1 LFLLLVGLACLFP
14 VSLYCLFLAL
24 LHQRR
29 HPTMLSG
36 SWDFAAVLVAL
47 SGFLLFGGTT
57 LLFAFHT
64 TARDAWLASA
74 TLADLRYG
82 HARAGV
88 VAFILW
94 GLYGLLLIG
103 GSAVMLWR
111 RRNALVFYN
120 LSPAE
125 FELIIADICLKF
137 GLPWQRRASRYYI
150 GYTNLEKSPFGVD
163 VQRKARLETSG
174 SAAMR
179 HVAVQ
184 WESAHPALRH
194 ELEEELGRAV
204 ADFETADS
212 SVAGW
217 FLTASGALMVL
228 LGSMLVLFLWILR
241 TRH

>member
-1 LFLLLVGLACLFP
+1 
-14 VSLYCLFLAL
+14 LYCLFLAL

-29 HPTMLSG
+29 HPTMLNG
-36 SWDFAAVLVAL
+36 AWDFAGVLVAL

-64 TARDAWLASA
+64 TARDAWLAGA

-88 VAFILW
+88 VAFFLW

-103 GSAVMLWR
+103 GSAAMFWR
-111 RRNALVFYN
+111 RRDALVFYN

-125 FELIIADICLKF
+125 FESILSDVCLKF
-137 GLPWQRRASRYYI
+137 ALRWLRRASRYYI
-150 GYTNLEKSPFGVD
+150 GSADLDKSQFGID
-163 VQRKARLETSG
+163 GRGKALLETSG

-179 HVAVQ
+179 HVTMQ
-184 WESAHPALRH
+184 WESATPALRH

-204 ADFETADS
+204 AEFETADS
-212 SVAGW
+212 PVAGW

-228 LGSMLVLFLWILR
+228 MGSMLVLFLWILR

>member
-1 LFLLLVGLACLFP
+1 MFLLLVGLACLFP

-29 HPTMLSG
+29 QPTMLSG
-36 SWDFAAVLVAL
+36 SWDFAGVLVAL

-64 TARDAWLASA
+64 TARDAWLAGA

-82 HARAGV
+82 HARAGIA
-88 VAFILW
+88 AFILW

-103 GSAVMLWR
+103 GSVAMLWR
-111 RRNALVFYN
+111 RRDTLVFYN

-125 FELIIADICLKF
+125 FESILSDICLKL
-137 GLPWQRRASRYYI
+137 GLPWTRRASRYCI
-150 GYTNLEKSPFGVD
+150 GYADLDKSQFGAD
-163 VQRKARLETSG
+163 GRRKALLETSG

-184 WESAHPALRH
+184 WESAPPALRH

-212 SVAGW
+212 PVAGW